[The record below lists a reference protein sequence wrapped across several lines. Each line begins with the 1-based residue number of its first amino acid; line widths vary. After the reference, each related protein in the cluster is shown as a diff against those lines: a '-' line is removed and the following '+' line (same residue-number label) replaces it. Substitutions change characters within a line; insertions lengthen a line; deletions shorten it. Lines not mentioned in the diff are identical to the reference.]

1 MTDTTA
7 VPDLSRECL
16 RRAGRASPRT
26 WGHGPR
32 GAWHRLPGRRDLGG
46 RPACARAGHR
56 ATPGATAGAGF
67 GAAVRARIGAR
78 FDAVMTTAAR
88 VARTT
93 LRRLP
98 GTASRGTARATAR
111 HAPGG
116 TVRRRGAGRRRVCAA
131 SHRIAAE
138 RVAALRALRPA
149 RSPAS
154 VVAAL
159 VLVGA
164 GAVAVTETFLVVAE
178 RAPHLVAFEP
188 ATLWAQ
194 DTAWRDPAALGTA
207 GVVTVLGAALV
218 LAAILPGRPRLVPLR
233 TGDPDLVLGVSR
245 PMLAALVAGEVA
257 RVTGVRR
264 VRVRLRRRRL
274 LVTAC
279 TDERDA
285 AAVGDRVREAA
296 ERELARLDPLISLT
310 VRSRV
315 RPVAAGGRAAAG
327 AR

>member
-16 RRAGRASPRT
+16 RRAGRASPPAR
-26 WGHGPR
+26 GHRPR
-32 GAWHRLPGRRDLGG
+32 AGWHRLPGRRGLGG
-46 RPACARAGHR
+46 RPVCARAAKGSR
-56 ATPGATAGAGF
+56 LG
-67 GAAVRARIGAR
+67 ARIGGRIGA
-78 FDAVMTTAAR
+78 AMTTAAR
-88 VARTT
+88 VAWTT
-93 LRRLP
+93 LGRLP
-98 GTASRGTARATAR
+98 GAARHRTAERRAAPHGAGGHGVARRRRRTAR
-111 HAPGG
+111 
-116 TVRRRGAGRRRVCAA
+116 RRACAA
-131 SHRIAAE
+131 SQRIAAE

-164 GAVAVTETFLVVAE
+164 GTVAVAETFLAVAE

-207 GVVTVLGAALV
+207 GAVTVLGALLV
-218 LAAILPGRPRLVPLR
+218 LAAVLPGRSRLVPLR

-257 RVTGVRR
+257 RVRGVRR

-279 TDERDA
+279 TDAGDPDA
-285 AAVGDRVREAA
+285 VRDRVREAA

-310 VRSRV
+310 VRSKV
-315 RPVAAGGRAAAG
+315 RPVAAGERAVAG

>member
-16 RRAGRASPRT
+16 RRAGRASPRA

-32 GAWHRLPGRRDLGG
+32 SGWHRLPGRRDPGG

-56 ATPGATAGAGF
+56 AAPGAAAGSGF

-78 FDAVMTTAAR
+78 FGAVMTTAAR

-98 GTASRGTARATAR
+98 GGRGTARATAR

-116 TVRRRGAGRRRVCAA
+116 AVRHRRPGRRRACAA

-164 GAVAVTETFLVVAE
+164 GAVAVAETFLVVAE

-194 DTAWRDPAALGTA
+194 DTTWRDPAALGTA
-207 GVVTVLGAALV
+207 GVVTVLGVVLV
-218 LAAILPGRPRLVPLR
+218 LAAVLPGRPRLVPLR

-245 PMLAALVAGEVA
+245 PMLAALIAGEVA

-285 AAVGDRVREAA
+285 EAVGDRVREAA

-310 VRSRV
+310 VRSKV
-315 RPVAAGGRAAAG
+315 RPVAAGERAVAG